1 MAARQGRVN
10 NNGPTHF
17 LCIPLLRRQL
27 ARNVV
32 AFRADVTNINAAPP
46 LPLPSSAV
54 RPPGTMHITL
64 GVMSL
69 PQPAQLA
76 RAVALLRGLCPRTV
90 LAETRAALRRRRG
103 AGRGLACS
111 PRVASQKNEK
121 NEEEEEDDD
130 GSVWLTLKGLHA
142 MQDPSSTGVLYAPPL
157 DANGDNGPG
166 HGRGQQDAGLLFAF
180 CQAVRQRF
188 MDAGLMEPDR
198 RPFLLHATVVN
209 TTHVKSH
216 ERGLGQGSGP
226 GAGPGAATAG
236 RGRGG
241 RERMMLDARTLLE
254 EYAEHVWLDR
264 HEVRSLAICRMGAK
278 PKGDRGDEAYEVV
291 EEVAV

>member
-103 AGRGLACS
+103 AGRGLARS

-121 NEEEEEDDD
+121 NEEEDDDD

-209 TTHVKSH
+209 TTHVKRH
-216 ERGLGQGSGP
+216 ERGLGQG
-226 GAGPGAATAG
+226 
-236 RGRGG
+236 
-241 RERMMLDARTLLE
+241 TLLE